1 MLVCGNVLVKKTV
14 ADVIRTSL
22 GPKAMLKMILSMS
35 GSIVLTN
42 DGNAILRELDVTHPS
57 AKAMIDLS
65 RAQDEEVGDGTT
77 SVIILAGEILAVA
90 EPWVMKGLHP
100 RVIIAGF
107 TKALDDALSYMKSIA
122 TSIDMKNRAELLQ
135 TVKNCMGTK
144 FVTAFYPPFMSELA
158 LDAAMMVAQDV
169 DGRKDVDIKR
179 YVRIEK
185 IPGGRIEDCCIIPGV
200 VLNKDVTHAK
210 MSRYIEKPRIILL
223 DCNLEYKK
231 GDNQTSI
238 DVTKAEHWEQILQ
251 QEEDYIKRLVEN
263 IAKLKPTLV
272 CTEKGISDLAQH
284 YFVKYGITALRRLK
298 KTDND
303 RLARASGAT
312 IVNQPELLRESDVGT
327 RALLFEVKKIGD
339 EYYSY
344 ITCDKP
350 KACTILLRGTSKDTL
365 NEVERNLHDALA
377 VARNIIIEPMLLP
390 GGGATEMA
398 VATKLLEKSK
408 SIPGVAQYPYQ
419 SLAISLEVIPRTLI
433 QNCGANVM
441 RTITQLRAKH
451 AGGKNQTFGVD
462 GETGAIRDVR
472 EFNLL
477 ESYSVKVQTLKT
489 AVEAACM
496 LLRVDQIVS
505 GLSKKG
511 QGQDGGAVAP
521 HEGAGDEPPPGMMGM
536 GGME

>member
-1 MLVCGNVLVKKTV
+1 M

-77 SVIILAGEILAVA
+77 SVIILAGEILAMA
-90 EPWVMKGLHP
+90 EPWIEKGVHP
-100 RVIIAGF
+100 RVIITGF
-107 TKALDDALSYMKSIA
+107 TKALNDALEYMKSIA
-122 TSIDMKNRAELLQ
+122 VPIDMKNREHLLQ
-135 TVKNCMGTK
+135 TVRNCMGTK
-144 FVTAFYPPFMSELA
+144 FVTSFYPPFMSELA
-158 LDAAMMVAQDV
+158 LDAAMLVAHDV

-179 YVRIEK
+179 FVRIEK
-185 IPGGRIEDCCIIPGV
+185 IAGGRIEDCCIVPGV
-200 VLNKDVTHAK
+200 VLNKDVVHAK
-210 MSRYIEKPRIILL
+210 MSRYIEKPRIVIL

-238 DVTKAEHWEQILQ
+238 DITKSEQWEQVLQ
-251 QEEDYIKRLVEN
+251 QEEDYIKNLVDS
-263 IAKLKPTLV
+263 IAKLKPDLV

-284 YFVKYGITALRRLK
+284 YFVKHGITALRRLK

-312 IVNQPELLRESDVGT
+312 VVNQPELLRESDVGT
-327 RALLFEVKKIGD
+327 KALLFEVKKIGD
-339 EYYSY
+339 EYYSF

-350 KACTILLRGTSKDTL
+350 KACTILLRGTAKDTL
-365 NEVERNLHDALA
+365 NEIERNLHDALA
-377 VARNIIIEPMLLP
+377 VAKNIIVEPMLLP

-398 VATKLLEKSK
+398 VATKLMETSK
-408 SIPGVAQYPYQ
+408 SIPGVAQYPYAA
-419 SLAISLEVIPRTLI
+419 LALALEVIPRTLI
-433 QNCGANVM
+433 QNCGANVV
-441 RTITQLRAKH
+441 RTLTQLRAKH
-451 AGGKNQTFGVD
+451 AQGKNTFTGVN
-462 GETGAIRDVR
+462 GETGAIVDMR

-477 ESYSVKVQTLKT
+477 ESYSVKIQTLKT

-505 GLSKKG
+505 GLSQKG
-511 QGQDGGAVAP
+511 QGGQGGGAP
-521 HEGAGDEPPPGMMGM
+521 HEPSGDEPPPGMMG
-536 GGME
+536 GME